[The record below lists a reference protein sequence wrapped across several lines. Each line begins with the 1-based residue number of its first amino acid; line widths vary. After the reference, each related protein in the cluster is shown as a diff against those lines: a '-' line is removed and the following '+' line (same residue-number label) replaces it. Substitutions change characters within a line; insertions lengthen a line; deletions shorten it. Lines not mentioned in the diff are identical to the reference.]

1 MTILA
6 SIIADSKP
14 LNLFRIL
21 SSYAEHTSSGVVKS
35 SIPTLLQYICCSVC
49 LSVRKY
55 NTIHDFKIIDI
66 YCHSAGVW
74 EVLDQG
80 SPDD

>member
-1 MTILA
+1 MTIFA
-6 SIIADSKP
+6 CIVGDSKP
-14 LNLFRIL
+14 LNLFLIL
-21 SSYAEHTSSGVVKS
+21 SSNAEHTSSGTVKS
-35 SIPTLLQYICCSVC
+35 SITTLLQYICSSVC

-55 NTIHDFKIIDI
+55 NTIGDLKIIDI
-66 YCHSAGVW
+66 YGHSGVGW

>member
-6 SIIADSKP
+6 SLVGDSKP
-14 LNLFRIL
+14 FNLFVIL
-21 SSYAEHTSSGVVKS
+21 SSNAEHTSSGVAKI
-35 SIPTLLQYICCSVC
+35 SITTQLPYICWSVC

-55 NTIHDFKIIDI
+55 NTIGDFKIIDI
-66 YCHSAGVW
+66 YCHSAGSW